1 MSFLSII
8 GILIV
13 SFLAGM
19 EGVLDQFEFHQPIL
33 ACSLIGL
40 ASGHPAEGLALGG
53 SLQLIALGWMNIGAA
68 VAPDAALASVAAA
81 ILVCVKNTSVSN
93 GVALAIPLAV
103 AGLVLTILVRTV
115 ATFLAH
121 GADAAGKRGSFA
133 GVYAYHFIALSLQ
146 GLRIAIPAALIMAV
160 PTHVVTDL
168 LAALPDIVTNGL
180 KVGGG
185 MIVAVGYAM
194 VINMMA
200 TPALW
205 PWFFLG
211 FALASLS
218 EITLIGM
225 GIIGVVL
232 ALLFL
237 QVSPEFNKTS
247 GGSSSD
253 DGGDPIDDI
262 LNDY

>member
-1 MSFLSII
+1 
-8 GILIV
+8 
-13 SFLAGM
+13 
-19 EGVLDQFEFHQPIL
+19 
-33 ACSLIGL
+33 
-40 ASGHPAEGLALGG
+40 
-53 SLQLIALGWMNIGAA
+53 
-68 VAPDAALASVAAA
+68 
-81 ILVCVKNTSVSN
+81 
-93 GVALAIPLAV
+93 
-103 AGLVLTILVRTV
+103 
-115 ATFLAH
+115 
-121 GADAAGKRGSFA
+121 
-133 GVYAYHFIALSLQ
+133 
-146 GLRIAIPAALIMAV
+146 
-160 PTHVVTDL
+160 
-168 LAALPDIVTNGL
+168 
-180 KVGGG
+180 